1 MCSFKVTSMKSH
13 TLGWR
18 APLISRICCAA
29 LIYICPLARV
39 SVPRSATVLRRSPQN
54 WSITC
59 SEELESKKGD
69 ICQPQRLKL
78 PPFIPLHPPPP
89 SVHLHPSHWQPCGH
103 KPCMDDSLTF
113 FFSVAACVSICLC
126 VGVCLCCF
134 VTCTH
139 THTRIHQ
146 GRRGR
151 VKREIDFS
159 KKSRQPSPAERLR
172 CFLHST
178 QLSQQI
184 TDTCWLVFSLVA
196 KDPSGILIAAGVEL
210 RDWLYTLTA
219 IVHPRHNKKRS
230 GSPFFF
236 FTFFS
241 YIQSNPV
248 RLNDKKLTFH

>member
-1 MCSFKVTSMKSH
+1 MFLS
-13 TLGWR
+13 
-18 APLISRICCAA
+18 
-29 LIYICPLARV
+29 LAV
-39 SVPRSATVLRRSPQN
+39 LLFFVEVLRIDQSPAQRS
-54 WSITC
+54 
-59 SEELESKKGD
+59 
-69 ICQPQRLKL
+69 LKVRRGTFVSRSDSSY
-78 PPFIPLHPPPP
+78 PPSSPSTLHPPASTCTPHTGSP
-89 SVHLHPSHWQPCGH
+89 VGTSPAWMTHW
-103 KPCMDDSLTF
+103 LF

>member
-1 MCSFKVTSMKSH
+1 MLLFFVE
-13 TLGWR
+13 
-18 APLISRICCAA
+18 
-29 LIYICPLARV
+29 
-39 SVPRSATVLRRSPQN
+39 VLRIDQSPAQRS
-54 WSITC
+54 
-59 SEELESKKGD
+59 
-69 ICQPQRLKL
+69 LKVRRGTFVSRSDSSY

-113 FFSVAACVSICLC
+113 FFFCCCVCFHLSVCGCVFVLLC
-126 VGVCLCCF
+126 NV
-134 VTCTH
+134 H

-236 FTFFS
+236 FFLLF
-241 YIQSNPV
+241 
-248 RLNDKKLTFH
+248 LTFNQTPSA

>member
-1 MCSFKVTSMKSH
+1 MFLS
-13 TLGWR
+13 
-18 APLISRICCAA
+18 
-29 LIYICPLARV
+29 LAV
-39 SVPRSATVLRRSPQN
+39 LLFFVEVLRIDQSPAQRS
-54 WSITC
+54 
-59 SEELESKKGD
+59 
-69 ICQPQRLKL
+69 LKVRRGTFVSHSDSSY

-113 FFSVAACVSICLC
+113 FFFCCCVCFHLSVCGCVFVLLC
-126 VGVCLCCF
+126 NV
-134 VTCTH
+134 H

>member
-18 APLISRICCAA
+18 APLISKICCAA
-29 LIYICPLARV
+29 LIYICPLARY

-78 PPFIPLHPPPP
+78 PPLHPPPP
-89 SVHLHPSHWQPCGH
+89 STPQRPPAPLTLAALWAQALHGW
-103 KPCMDDSLTF
+103 LTDFF

-236 FTFFS
+236 FFLLF
-241 YIQSNPV
+241 
-248 RLNDKKLTFH
+248 LTFNQTPSA

>member
-1 MCSFKVTSMKSH
+1 MLLFFVE
-13 TLGWR
+13 
-18 APLISRICCAA
+18 
-29 LIYICPLARV
+29 
-39 SVPRSATVLRRSPQN
+39 VLRIDQSPAQRS
-54 WSITC
+54 
-59 SEELESKKGD
+59 
-69 ICQPQRLKL
+69 LKVRRGTFVSRSDSSY

-113 FFSVAACVSICLC
+113 FFFCCCVCFHLSVCGCVFVLLC
-126 VGVCLCCF
+126 NV
-134 VTCTH
+134 H

-184 TDTCWLVFSLVA
+184 TDTC
-196 KDPSGILIAAGVEL
+196 
-210 RDWLYTLTA
+210 
-219 IVHPRHNKKRS
+219 
-230 GSPFFF
+230 
-236 FTFFS
+236 
-241 YIQSNPV
+241 
-248 RLNDKKLTFH
+248 

>member
-1 MCSFKVTSMKSH
+1 MLLFFVE
-13 TLGWR
+13 
-18 APLISRICCAA
+18 
-29 LIYICPLARV
+29 
-39 SVPRSATVLRRSPQN
+39 VLRIDQSPAQRS
-54 WSITC
+54 
-59 SEELESKKGD
+59 
-69 ICQPQRLKL
+69 LKVRRGTFVSHSDSSY

-113 FFSVAACVSICLC
+113 FFFCCCVCFHLSVCGCVFVLLC
-126 VGVCLCCF
+126 NV
-134 VTCTH
+134 H

-184 TDTCWLVFSLVA
+184 TDTC
-196 KDPSGILIAAGVEL
+196 
-210 RDWLYTLTA
+210 
-219 IVHPRHNKKRS
+219 
-230 GSPFFF
+230 
-236 FTFFS
+236 
-241 YIQSNPV
+241 
-248 RLNDKKLTFH
+248 

>member
-1 MCSFKVTSMKSH
+1 MFLS
-13 TLGWR
+13 
-18 APLISRICCAA
+18 
-29 LIYICPLARV
+29 LAV
-39 SVPRSATVLRRSPQN
+39 LLFFVEVLRIDQSPAQRS
-54 WSITC
+54 
-59 SEELESKKGD
+59 
-69 ICQPQRLKL
+69 LKVRRGTFVSRSDSSY

-113 FFSVAACVSICLC
+113 FFFCCCVCFHLSVCGCVFVLLC
-126 VGVCLCCF
+126 NV
-134 VTCTH
+134 H

-236 FTFFS
+236 FFLLF
-241 YIQSNPV
+241 
-248 RLNDKKLTFH
+248 LTFNQTPSA

>member
-1 MCSFKVTSMKSH
+1 MFLS
-13 TLGWR
+13 
-18 APLISRICCAA
+18 
-29 LIYICPLARV
+29 LAV
-39 SVPRSATVLRRSPQN
+39 LLFFVEVLRIDQSPAQRS
-54 WSITC
+54 
-59 SEELESKKGD
+59 
-69 ICQPQRLKL
+69 LKVRRGTFVSRSDSSY
-78 PPFIPLHPPPP
+78 PPSSPSTLHPPASTCTPHTGSP
-89 SVHLHPSHWQPCGH
+89 VGTSPAWMTHW
-103 KPCMDDSLTF
+103 LF
-113 FFSVAACVSICLC
+113 FFFCCCVCFHLSVCGCVFVLLC
-126 VGVCLCCF
+126 NV
-134 VTCTH
+134 H

-236 FTFFS
+236 FFLLF
-241 YIQSNPV
+241 
-248 RLNDKKLTFH
+248 LTFNQTPSA

>member
-1 MCSFKVTSMKSH
+1 MFLS
-13 TLGWR
+13 
-18 APLISRICCAA
+18 
-29 LIYICPLARV
+29 LAV
-39 SVPRSATVLRRSPQN
+39 LLFFVEVLRIDQSPAQRS
-54 WSITC
+54 
-59 SEELESKKGD
+59 
-69 ICQPQRLKL
+69 LKVRRGTFVSHSDSSY

-113 FFSVAACVSICLC
+113 FFFCCCVCFHLSVCGCVFVLLC
-126 VGVCLCCF
+126 NV
-134 VTCTH
+134 H

-236 FTFFS
+236 FFLLF
-241 YIQSNPV
+241 
-248 RLNDKKLTFH
+248 LTFNQTPSA

>member
-78 PPFIPLHPPPP
+78 PPLHPPPP
-89 SVHLHPSHWQPCGH
+89 STPQRPPAPLTLAALWAQALHGW
-103 KPCMDDSLTF
+103 LTDF
-113 FFSVAACVSICLC
+113 FFFCCCVCFHLSVCGCVFVLLC
-126 VGVCLCCF
+126 NV
-134 VTCTH
+134 H

-236 FTFFS
+236 FFLLF
-241 YIQSNPV
+241 
-248 RLNDKKLTFH
+248 LTFNQTPSA

>member
-1 MCSFKVTSMKSH
+1 MFLS
-13 TLGWR
+13 
-18 APLISRICCAA
+18 
-29 LIYICPLARV
+29 LAV
-39 SVPRSATVLRRSPQN
+39 LLFFVEVLRIDQSPAQRS
-54 WSITC
+54 
-59 SEELESKKGD
+59 
-69 ICQPQRLKL
+69 LKVRRGTFVSRSDSSY

-113 FFSVAACVSICLC
+113 FFFCCCVCFHLSVCGCVFVLLC
-126 VGVCLCCF
+126 NV
-134 VTCTH
+134 H

-236 FTFFS
+236 LTFFS